1 MGLKFRER
9 HTVYECITHDIRSY
23 YAQNHSTAHPLTVQ
37 KGYAS
42 PAQGNGMD
50 AERRAQ
56 WLYYRIAEAAYAD
69 DIVTGDEAQ
78 ILSIIARSL
87 GLGPMD
93 AMELLTAARSGDDLF
108 AGEEAPEAKMEMGD
122 ATTYQGALIAALDD
136 EVITEDEWAMLNLFR
151 SLLGLQPEDHAT
163 IEEAIRSM
171 ADEDDNGER
180 RLERLQQYLV
190 AHPLE

>member
-1 MGLKFRER
+1 M
-9 HTVYECITHDIRSY
+9 
-23 YAQNHSTAHPLTVQ
+23 Q
-37 KGYAS
+37 KGYAR
-42 PAQGNGMD
+42 PARGRGMD

-93 AMELLTAARSGDDLF
+93 AMEMLTAARAGDDPF
-108 AGEEAPEAKMEMGD
+108 TDEEAPETKMEMGD

-136 EVITEDEWAMLNLFR
+136 EVITEDEWAMLDLFR
-151 SLLGLQPEDHAT
+151 SLLGLQQEDHAT
-163 IEEAIRSM
+163 IEEAILSM
-171 ADEDDNGER
+171 AEVDEDGER

>member
-9 HTVYECITHDIRSY
+9 HTVYECITHDIRTY

-42 PAQGNGMD
+42 SAQGKGMD

-93 AMELLTAARSGDDLF
+93 AMEL
-108 AGEEAPEAKMEMGD
+108 
-122 ATTYQGALIAALDD
+122 
-136 EVITEDEWAMLNLFR
+136 
-151 SLLGLQPEDHAT
+151 
-163 IEEAIRSM
+163 
-171 ADEDDNGER
+171 
-180 RLERLQQYLV
+180 
-190 AHPLE
+190 

>member
-1 MGLKFRER
+1 MPVRRG
-9 HTVYECITHDIRSY
+9 
-23 YAQNHSTAHPLTVQ
+23 Q
-37 KGYAS
+37 
-42 PAQGNGMD
+42 GMD

-93 AMELLTAARSGDDLF
+93 AMEMLTAARAGDDPF
-108 AGEEAPEAKMEMGD
+108 TDEEAPETKMEMGD

-136 EVITEDEWAMLNLFR
+136 EVITEDEWAMLDLFR
-151 SLLGLQPEDHAT
+151 SLLGLQQEDHAT

-171 ADEDDNGER
+171 ADVDEDGER
-180 RLERLQQYLV
+180 RPSASSTSWPTCSSEQRR
-190 AHPLE
+190 HPQASGR